1 MLVCSINVLNS
12 TKKYILML
20 EIDMQ
25 KLFQTNINQAA
36 HALPRSVDADII
48 FISTPYIIYK
58 QFKLTIILEHISK
71 E

>member
-1 MLVCSINVLNS
+1 MLVWSINVLNS

-20 EIDMQ
+20 ETDMQ

-48 FISTPYIIYK
+48 FISIPYIM
-58 QFKLTIILEHISK
+58 
-71 E
+71 